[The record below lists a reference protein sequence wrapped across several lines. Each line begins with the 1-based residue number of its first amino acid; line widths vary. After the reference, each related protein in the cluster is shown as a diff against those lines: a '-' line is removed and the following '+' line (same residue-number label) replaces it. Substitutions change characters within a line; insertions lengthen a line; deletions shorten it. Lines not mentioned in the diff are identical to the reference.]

1 MMNGALKM
9 KTTSGE
15 LDDSSQSYAKKFLI
29 SKEIVLLCQW
39 KSESWKLVLLN
50 EMVKVE

>member
-1 MMNGALKM
+1 MNGALKM
-9 KTTSGE
+9 KTTSSE
-15 LDDSSQSYAKKFLI
+15 VDDSSQSYAKKFLI
-29 SKEIVLLCQW
+29 SEEIVLLCQW

>member
-1 MMNGALKM
+1 MNGALKM
-9 KTTSGE
+9 KATSGE
-15 LDDSSQSYAKKFLI
+15 VDDSSQSYAKKFLI